1 MWVGVTVVAAVIF
14 VLWIGYM
21 RQTLTTAQGD
31 KQTFFGKIANEISS
45 VFKKFGKY
53 KPPVNSQEQELNDLR
68 NRVFPA
74 IDTNGN
80 GYEFS
85 TTHPAN
91 TNGAPDED
99 ADLNANVNTP
109 LTTNTDTP

>member
-14 VLWIGYM
+14 VLWIGFI

-31 KQTFFGKIANEISS
+31 KQTFFGKIADEISS
-45 VFKKFGKY
+45 VFKRFGKY
-53 KPPVNSQEQELNDLR
+53 KPAVNSEEQELNDLR
-68 NRVFPA
+68 NRVFPV

-91 TNGAPDED
+91 E
-99 ADLNANVNTP
+99 NVNLDTNAVES
-109 LTTNTDTP
+109 TNTNTVTP